1 MAIRLKN
8 ENNACR
14 RLDIYLSAAQRTEMQ
29 ARHYLIKAGY
39 TSDEVNTAI
48 QKAVEKGV
56 INDEFFAKEYVRIH
70 SAKFGNVKLRHN
82 LLKRG
87 ISPDLIDE
95 VLASNEDGEDELTA
109 ADRLAQKVVNG
120 KTVDQKLRA
129 RLARRLQSAG
139 FSTATVIE
147 IVNKYYG
154 EDFSE

>member
-39 TSDEVNTAI
+39 SSDEVNTAI
-48 QKAVEKGV
+48 EKAIEKKV
-56 INDEFFAKEYVRIH
+56 IDDEFYAKEYVRIH
-70 SAKFGNVKLRHN
+70 SAKFGNIKLRHN

-87 ISPDLIDE
+87 VSPELIEE
-95 VLASNEDGEDELTA
+95 VLANKEDGEDEMVA
-109 ADRLAQKVVNG
+109 AEKLAQKIIG
-120 KTVDQKLRA
+120 GRPVDQKTRL

-139 FSTATVIE
+139 FSTPLVIE
-147 IVNKYYG
+147 VLNKYCS
-154 EDFSE
+154 EDYSE